1 MTPEPTFAT
10 KDVASV
16 FARQTLL
23 DRDLVRQA
31 DGPREVVRLLPWL
44 NVVTLG
50 GRSIIDRGAGTVK
63 PVVEE
68 LRAAMSEHRMLVL
81 TGPGVRARHVLG
93 VGLDL
98 GLPTGVLASL
108 MATEASQNGHLI
120 AALLADEGVS
130 YLSHQSVALQLA
142 VHLSASRAAVSNGF
156 PPYGIYEFPP
166 PVGKIPPHR
175 TDAGAF
181 LLADAYGARNTVYV
195 KDVDGVYTSD
205 PATADGGKPEL
216 LRRVGAAEL
225 LAMDIE
231 TLPIDLIVLE
241 LMATAKHINDIQIVN
256 GLTPGNITRALS
268 GEHVGTIIHAA
279 RSPSEDPGG
288 AGRPARGDASRG

>member
-1 MTPEPTFAT
+1 MTSDPTFAP

-23 DRDLVRQA
+23 DRDLVRQP
-31 DGPREVVRLLPWL
+31 DRPIVRLLPWL

-50 GRSIIDRGAGTVK
+50 GRSIIDRGVETVG
-63 PVVEE
+63 PVVDE
-68 LRAAMSEHRMLVL
+68 LRAAMAEHRMLIL
-81 TGPGVRARHVLG
+81 TGAGVRARHVLG

-108 MATEASQNGHLI
+108 MSAEAEQNGHMI
-120 AALLADEGVS
+120 AALLAEDGVS
-130 YLSHQSVALQLA
+130 YLSHTTVAHQLA

-156 PPYGIYEFPP
+156 PPYGVYEFPP
-166 PVGKIPPHR
+166 AAGKIPPHR

-181 LLADAYGARNTVYV
+181 LLADAYGAARTIYV

-205 PATADGGKPEL
+205 PGQEKSEQPEL

-225 LAMDIE
+225 LARNTE
-231 TLPIDLIVLE
+231 TLPIDPIVLD
-241 LMATAKHINDIQIVN
+241 LMATAKHVKEIQIIS
-256 GLTPGNITRALS
+256 GLAPGNITKALA
-268 GEHVGTIIHAA
+268 GEHVGTIIHA
-279 RSPSEDPGG
+279 EG
-288 AGRPARGDASRG
+288 